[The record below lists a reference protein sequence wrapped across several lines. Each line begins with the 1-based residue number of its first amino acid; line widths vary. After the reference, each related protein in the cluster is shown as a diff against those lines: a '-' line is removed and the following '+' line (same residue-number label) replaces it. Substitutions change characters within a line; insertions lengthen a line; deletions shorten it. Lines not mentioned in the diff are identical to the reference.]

1 VAVAVLLEVEDAVLL
16 EAAVR
21 LEVGVEMAEEEA
33 AAVNEA
39 REVAV
44 ATELLVAVSLTCS
57 LRFLRIAAASS
68 VVKMERRTSRKR
80 KGMRNDNAKST
91 AAVCTRARSAAST
104 VLPTVVF
111 APPAPGGAVAAKR

>member
-1 VAVAVLLEVEDAVLL
+1 VAVADGDAKLLEVEVRVLLEVEV
-16 EAAVR
+16 
-21 LEVGVEMAEEEA
+21 EVA

-39 REVAV
+39 REVTVAV
-44 ATELLVAVSLTCS
+44 VVMVSLTCS

-91 AAVCTRARSAAST
+91 AAVWPRSAT
-104 VLPTVVF
+104 VF
-111 APPAPGGAVAAKR
+111 APQPERPCL